1 MNAHSLRWL
10 FLWVSTFILVITAHA
25 QPPPSPIPADFASK
39 AEALIQ
45 RYVDDGRFQGVVLV
59 RSGGETLIR
68 RAYGWS
74 NAEWDVPT
82 TPAAKFRIGSIT
94 KQFAAA
100 AVLQLQEQGQLS
112 LEDRITR
119 FYSEAPA
126 EWSNVTIENLLRHT
140 SGIRLT
146 ELPTFQPRLPLPGR
160 TVATVHDRPLAF
172 APGTRYEYSTGY
184 PLLGPIVERAS
195 GLSWPEYVRRN
206 LRIKRGCATPP

>member
-10 FLWVSTFILVITAHA
+10 FLWVSTFNLVITAHA
-25 QPPPSPIPADFASK
+25 QPPPIPDDFVSK

-45 RYVDDGRFQGVVLV
+45 RYVDDGRFQGVVLI
-59 RSGGETLIR
+59 RSGGVTLIR

-74 NAEWDVPT
+74 NAEWDVPA

-100 AVLQLQEQGQLS
+100 AVLQLQEQGQLN

-119 FYSEAPA
+119 FYAEAPA

-140 SGIRLT
+140 SGIFDYT
-146 ELPTFQPRLPLPGR
+146 QVPGFQPRLPQSPAEI
-160 TVATVHDRPLAF
+160 VATVH
-172 APGTRYEYSTGY
+172 G
-184 PLLGPIVERAS
+184 RARICA
-195 GLSWPEYVRRN
+195 GNE
-206 LRIKRGCATPP
+206 LRVQ